1 MAGEEPPPNCRL
13 ADAVE
18 PGEEPARKLVLP
30 VIIRIV
36 AIILLV
42 TRILLLVMMMTIII
56 ILVLALPN
64 NNKNSDNNRILTITI
79 KIIHTC

>member
-1 MAGEEPPPNCRL
+1 MAGEEPPSNCRL

-30 VIIRIV
+30 LIIRIV

-42 TRILLLVMMMTIII
+42 TTIILLVMMMTIRIM
-56 ILVLALPN
+56 LVLALPN
-64 NNKNSDNNRILTITI
+64 NNKNSDNNRILTITT
-79 KIIHTC
+79 KLIHKC